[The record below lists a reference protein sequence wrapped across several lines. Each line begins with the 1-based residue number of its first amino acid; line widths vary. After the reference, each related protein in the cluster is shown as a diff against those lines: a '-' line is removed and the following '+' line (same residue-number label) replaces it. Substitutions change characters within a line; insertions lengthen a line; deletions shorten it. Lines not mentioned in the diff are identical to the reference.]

1 MRPTL
6 RPTSLLV
13 VSLTAALAGAL
24 QAQAPAA
31 GADLRIVRGDRVLL
45 DPASGHVGPATLVIR
60 DGRIDGVLPGADATV
75 AAKPGDRN
83 LEEFRFS
90 GTDATLLPG
99 LVDSHVHLT
108 GNPAPSF
115 WSATVTTPERAT
127 ATGVANALSTVRAG
141 FTTVR
146 DLGAPDGAGYAVR
159 DAINAGEVPGPRV
172 LSAGRMISIIGGHGD
187 LTGFRPQVIEALDG
201 GNTCTGPVQC
211 AERVRQLSRAGADVV
226 KFAATGGVLSQQNR
240 GLDQHFTDEEMQAIV
255 STAHQLG
262 LKVAAHAHG
271 PRGIEAAARAGV
283 DSIEH
288 GTYVDEAGIKAM
300 KASGTTLVPTL
311 SPTIAHRENLP
322 KGLYT
327 KVVEAKIRIRLEAT
341 GKNIAAARRAGL
353 PIAFG
358 TDAGVSEHGRN
369 AEEMPLMV
377 QYGGMSPQDVLL
389 SATQGAAKL
398 LGLENEI
405 GTLAPGYS
413 ADLIVVRGDPL
424 ADVSALQRDR
434 VQFVMVRGEDVPMAA
449 NGSAPR
455 ADGLVVVSTR

>member
-60 DGRIDGVLPGADATV
+60 DGRIDAVLPGADATV

-211 AERVRQLSRAGADVV
+211 AERVREMSRAGADVI
-226 KFAATGGVLSQQNR
+226 KLAATGGVLSQQNR
-240 GLDQHFTDEEMQAIV
+240 GLDQHFSAAELASIV
-255 STAHQLG
+255 DTAHLLG

-283 DSIEH
+283 DSIDH
-288 GTYVDEAGIKAM
+288 GTYIDAAGVAAM
-300 KASGTTLVPTL
+300 RASGTFLVPTL
-311 SPTIAHRENLP
+311 SPTIAYRERI
-322 KGLYT
+322 GSGAYT
-327 KVVEAKIRIRLEAT
+327 AIVEAKIRQRLAAT
-341 GKNIAAARRAGL
+341 GKNIAAAREAGIR
-353 PIAFG
+353 IAFG
-358 TDAGVSEHGRN
+358 TDAGVSDHGRN
-369 AEEMPLMV
+369 AEEFPLMV
-377 QYGGMSPQDVLL
+377 RYGGMQPRDALAA
-389 SATQGAAKL
+389 ATVEAADL
-398 LGLENEI
+398 LGLASEV
-405 GTLAPGYS
+405 GTLEAGKS
-413 ADLIVVRGDPL
+413 ADVIAVEGDPL
-424 ADVSALQRDR
+424 GDVAALQQVRFVLARGR
-434 VQFVMVRGEDVPMAA
+434 VARQD
-449 NGSAPR
+449 
-455 ADGLVVVSTR
+455 